1 MVRWALGPNWI
12 RVDKMGIAL
21 QETRW
26 FMMVLCLAIFGL
38 VFAVMLVSAWRHHR
52 RHGEESVNFHGSVA
66 VEVCWALAPLVI
78 VLMLVWP
85 TVRVVLS
92 P

>member
-1 MVRWALGPNWI
+1 MRWI
-12 RVDKMGIAL
+12 
-21 QETRW
+21 
-26 FMMVLCLAIFGL
+26 MMVVCLLIFVL

-52 RHGEESVNFHGSVA
+52 ADVQDEPNFHGSVA

-78 VLMLVWP
+78 VMMLVWP
-85 TVRVVLS
+85 TARQVFT